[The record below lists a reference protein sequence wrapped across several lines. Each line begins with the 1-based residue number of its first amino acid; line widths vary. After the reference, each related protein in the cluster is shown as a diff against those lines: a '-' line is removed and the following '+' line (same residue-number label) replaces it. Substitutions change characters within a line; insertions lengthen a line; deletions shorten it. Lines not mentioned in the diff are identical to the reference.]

1 MRKKTKQNDKQTVA
15 NEKKKKTRKKKKT
28 EQLRPWTRTASVQGY
43 PLRHWATKEN
53 TVTCVK
59 NIIFK
64 AYFFGETAPVN
75 VVRMLV
81 EP

>member
-1 MRKKTKQNDKQTVA
+1 MRKKTKQNDTQTVA
-15 NEKKKKTRKKKKT
+15 NEKKNKEKEENGTA
-28 EQLRPWTRTASVQGY
+28 EAWTRTASVHGN